1 MKYFKYCS
9 RTVLAIALFTATT
22 AAAQTREIASL
33 QKGLTN
39 TKDSAAYVDRLNRI
53 GMLMHLKNPDSCVF
67 YGMRARAVAG
77 RIGYRKGGTD
87 SDNVIGIAL
96 ALKGLN
102 NEALQMFGKVLQDYR
117 SYGDSANVAQ
127 VYMNIASTS
136 MQLGRE
142 NDAKAYSRQALRVG
156 ASIPGDSIMGKVY
169 TNYCIAN
176 RGLSED
182 SVRYYIGRSNRIAAA
197 HGDTELLI
205 GNSQVM
211 GLFHLSR
218 GDRSVALP
226 LLTAALD
233 RARDAGLERLQLIGL
248 NLLAIYHE
256 PENPTL
262 SLELAEQQ
270 YRLAEANGYEE
281 IKAEILFSMRRYAV
295 LANKSERSLEINE
308 ALVDVLWERQVR
320 LGNFIGDYVSYGK
333 LQEDYEGLEK
343 SEMLS
348 RRTAV
353 ALTCLSVAGIIL
365 SLLLLRAHLATRR
378 ESRHKTAI
386 NRVVERQNR
395 QLRAADEFKTRL
407 VSILAHDF
415 RSPLIS
421 TLYLLRILKD
431 GETLEKEMKSEFF
444 DELESKISEL
454 LGQFDTTLQWIR
466 HQLRGESL
474 RLEQLPLRE
483 LFQEAIKSMEVL
495 LSARGVSVENLIP
508 ADLHAQA
515 DREMLQFVNRN
526 LLSNAFKFSPAGALI
541 TVGTLPKDGFL
552 EVSVSDRG
560 PGIDEHLERRL
571 FQIGTG
577 DGSTHAGAGIALSL
591 SREFIEA
598 MGGMIYIKETG
609 PQGSTFAYTLPV
621 SGSSIHQ

>member
-1 MKYFKYCS
+1 MRNLKSCS
-9 RTVLAIALFTATT
+9 RTVLAIVLFIAAT
-22 AAAQTREIASL
+22 AAAQTSEIVSL
-33 QKGLTN
+33 QKGLARS
-39 TKDSAAYVDRLNRI
+39 KDSVAYVDRLNRI
-53 GMLMHLKNPDSCVF
+53 GMLMHLKSPDSCVF

-77 RIGYRKGGTD
+77 RIGYLKGGTD

-102 NEALQMFGKVLQDYR
+102 NEALQMFGRVLQDYR
-117 SYGDSANVAQ
+117 RYGDSANVAQ
-127 VYMNIASTS
+127 VYMNFASTS

-142 NDAKAYSRQALRVG
+142 KDAIAYSRHALRAG

-176 RGLSED
+176 PRLQED

-197 HGDTELLI
+197 HGDEELLI
-205 GNSQVM
+205 GNSQVLA
-211 GLFHLSR
+211 LFYLSR
-218 GDRSVALP
+218 GERAAALP
-226 LLTAALD
+226 LLTTALD
-233 RARDAGLERLQLIGL
+233 QARAAGLERLQLIGL

-256 PENPTL
+256 PKNPAL
-262 SLELAEQQ
+262 SLELTERQ
-270 YRLAEANGYEE
+270 YRLAEAKGYDEL
-281 IKAEILFSMRRYAV
+281 KAEVLFSMRRYAA
-295 LANKSERSLEINE
+295 LAGQSAKRLEIND
-308 ALVDVLWERQVR
+308 ALVSALLERQAR
-320 LGNFIGDYVSYGK
+320 LGNFIGDYVSYGQ

-343 SEMLS
+343 SEKLT
-348 RRTAV
+348 RRTAIV
-353 ALTCLSVAGIIL
+353 LTCLSVAGIIL

-378 ESRHKTAI
+378 EARQKAAI
-386 NRVVERQNR
+386 NSVVEQQNR
-395 QLRAADEFKTRL
+395 QLRTADQFKTRL

-421 TLYLLRILKD
+421 TLYLIRILKG
-431 GETLEKEMKSEFF
+431 GEALEEEMKFDFFEKLDSE
-444 DELESKISEL
+444 ISGL

-466 HQLRGESL
+466 QQLQGESL

-508 ADLHAQA
+508 EDLHVHA

-541 TVGTLPKDGFL
+541 TVGALPKDGFL
-552 EVSVSDRG
+552 EVSVSDGG

-598 MGGMIYIKETG
+598 MGGTIYIKETG
-609 PQGSTFAYTLPV
+609 PQGSTFAYSLPV